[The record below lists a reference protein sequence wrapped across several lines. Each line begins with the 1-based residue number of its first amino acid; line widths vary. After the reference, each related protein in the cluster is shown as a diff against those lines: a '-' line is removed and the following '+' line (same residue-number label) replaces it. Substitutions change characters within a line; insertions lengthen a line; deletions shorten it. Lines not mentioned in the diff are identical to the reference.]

1 MSKHHAVREDI
12 KLRIAEVRDDV
23 MKEPTLSVGEKKEV
37 RESVCERESVFV
49 GERVCVVCV
58 RERVCAWCV

>member
-1 MSKHHAVREDI
+1 MSKHHAFREDI

-37 RESVCERESVFV
+37 SECYCHFKFCRIFYIVFLS
-49 GERVCVVCV
+49 
-58 RERVCAWCV
+58 